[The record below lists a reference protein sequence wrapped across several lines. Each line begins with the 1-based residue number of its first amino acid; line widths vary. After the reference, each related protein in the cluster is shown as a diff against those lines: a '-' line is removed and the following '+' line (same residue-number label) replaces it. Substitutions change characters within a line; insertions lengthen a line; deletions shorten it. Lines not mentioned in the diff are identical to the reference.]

1 MAEKPSLPNFVLV
14 SLFALNAQD
23 SKILQATK
31 YQNVK
36 VVSWEIKPPVL
47 KKYLFVLIVLSA
59 CSVETEKVVL
69 SPTEFQT
76 KLDKT
81 SEAILLD
88 VRRPDEISVD
98 RIENSQSIVFDDS
111 FANKLEDLEH
121 KTIFVYC
128 ASGKRSAKA
137 AKILRDKGYKNVF
150 ELEGG
155 LGAWKQAGLP
165 LDNTQR

>member
-1 MAEKPSLPNFVLV
+1 M
-14 SLFALNAQD
+14 
-23 SKILQATK
+23 
-31 YQNVK
+31 
-36 VVSWEIKPPVL
+36 
-47 KKYLFVLIVLSA
+47 IVLSA

-69 SPTEFQT
+69 SPTEFQI

-165 LDNTQR
+165 VDNTQR